1 MDATRRTLGLSWGTV
16 SYLDWNPLRA
26 IDQDKPAVLLLH
38 GGGVDNASLSWGELG
53 PVLADAGY
61 RVLAPDHPGY
71 GQSPA
76 APWPHSQQRLV
87 DYVGELVDGL
97 HLDRYAIGGLS
108 LGGGMTIG
116 HVLTRPEG
124 VTGAILL
131 GSYGLMDRQFE
142 GPLKRPAQLMTW
154 AMIRSGMLSALMRA
168 YGKDRRLMNSSF
180 RGLIRDPGRRTPALL
195 DEIMTAAGRKDAF
208 VPFE

>member
-87 DYVGELVDGL
+87 EREPRPGRSPRSNSSRFRTRVIGFS
-97 HLDRYAIGGLS
+97 AIGL
-108 LGGGMTIG
+108 
-116 HVLTRPEG
+116 R
-124 VTGAILL
+124 
-131 GSYGLMDRQFE
+131 
-142 GPLKRPAQLMTW
+142 
-154 AMIRSGMLSALMRA
+154 
-168 YGKDRRLMNSSF
+168 SSF
-180 RGLIRDPGRRTPALL
+180 PPFSSSLPA
-195 DEIMTAAGRKDAF
+195 
-208 VPFE
+208 